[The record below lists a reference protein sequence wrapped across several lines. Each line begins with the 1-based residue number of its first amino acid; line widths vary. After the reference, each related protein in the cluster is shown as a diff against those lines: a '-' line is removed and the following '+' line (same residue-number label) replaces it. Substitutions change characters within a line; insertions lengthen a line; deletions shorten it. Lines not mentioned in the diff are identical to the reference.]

1 MSSNDYRNSENYKK
15 GIEVYA
21 SKYEPQRLKGLE
33 ALYEFSP
40 ALADVVIS
48 HGLCD
53 IWVNKTPNL
62 SVQEKEL
69 AVLTSLITSCTVH
82 SEIKAHT
89 QCLLN
94 VGVTK
99 EKIKDLLI
107 LLTLYIGVPK
117 VAVAKQL
124 IEEAFTEYDSARAQ
138 NVTSKG

>member
-1 MSSNDYRNSENYKK
+1 MSSHDYRDSEDYKK

-21 SKYEPQRLKGLE
+21 SKYEPQRLKRLD

-40 ALADVVIS
+40 DLADVVIS

-53 IWVNKTPNL
+53 IWVNKTPDL
-62 SVQEKEL
+62 SVQEKEI
-69 AVLTSLITSCTVH
+69 AVLSSLITSCTVH
-82 SEIKAHT
+82 SEIKAHA

-99 EKIKDLLI
+99 EKIKELLV

-117 VAVAKQL
+117 VIVAKQL
-124 IEEAFTEYDSARAQ
+124 IEEAFIEYDSARVEDV
-138 NVTSKG
+138 NT

>member
-1 MSSNDYRNSENYKK
+1 MSSNDYRDSENYKK

-21 SKYEPQRLKGLE
+21 SKYEPQRLKRLE

-40 ALADVVIS
+40 DLADVVIS

-62 SVQEKEL
+62 SVQEKEI
-69 AVLTSLITSCTVH
+69 AVLASLITSCTVH
-82 SEIKAHT
+82 SEIKAHA

-117 VAVAKQL
+117 IVVARQL
-124 IEEAFTEYDSARAQ
+124 IEEAFTEYDSARAK
-138 NVTSKG
+138 NVTA